1 VTGSGGSITGLAAG
15 QTNTTGLQVTLDNS
29 SAGAKSGT
37 ATVQFQSDGTG
48 IDGGAPINNGSQ
60 TVTVNGKVYTPAAAN
75 VVTASPIDFGIL
87 HVGDSGPSTAKSVT
101 VQNAALTTALNDVLV
116 GSIGAGGA
124 PFSGNGNLG
133 AGLGPQASSSALQVN
148 LNTATAGQFSGTA
161 NLALA
166 SHDADL
172 ADLPLSTN
180 PVSLKAQVNRYAAL
194 GFAQQGGPGGLSGGG
209 NAFDLDFGNVAQ
221 GSPSQDALL
230 AILNDNPLADQ
241 LFTDLLSS
249 TGTILSGSGFNFTGC
264 SVNNLAGG
272 VNQGGCDISFDT
284 TSVGNF
290 TELLSFDVESS
301 NPGGYDQIIGNVTLT
316 LEGSV
321 GSSPPP
327 VPEPGTISVLASG
340 FGALF
345 FLVRRRRRVQ

>member
-60 TVTVNGKVYTPAAAN
+60 TVTVNGKVYTPATAN

-124 PFSGNGNLG
+124 PFSGSGNLG

-161 NLALA
+161 NIALA

-180 PVSLKAQVNRYAAL
+180 PLSLNAQVNLYAAL
-194 GFAQQGGPGGLSGGG
+194 GFTQQGGPGSLTGGG

-221 GSPSQDALL
+221 GSSQDALL

-272 VNQGGCDISFDT
+272 VSQSGCDISFDT
-284 TSVGNF
+284 SSVGNF

-321 GSSPPP
+321 GLSPPS
-327 VPEPGTISVLASG
+327 VPEPGTTSVLASG

-345 FLVRRRRRVQ
+345 FLVRRRRRAQ